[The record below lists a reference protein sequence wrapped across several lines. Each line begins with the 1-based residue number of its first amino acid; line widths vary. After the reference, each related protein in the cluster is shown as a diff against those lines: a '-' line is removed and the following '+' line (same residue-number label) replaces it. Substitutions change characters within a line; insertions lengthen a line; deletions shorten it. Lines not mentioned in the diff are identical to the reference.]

1 MSFPFRLA
9 SVLTIAGALAACDS
23 SGPAS
28 TGSQVQFNIATRAAT
43 SAAPASGAMLSPVSF
58 ADSTD
63 TLVIDQV
70 QMVVREV
77 ELKQTEV
84 SGTDSTACSGEHHD
98 GCEELESGPYLLDLP
113 LSTGATTVMTVPVT
127 PGSYD
132 EFEFKVRAP
141 KNDSSDAFLALHPDF
156 AGVSIRVTGTWNGTP
171 FTYETAVSAKQEI
184 HISPPLV
191 VTDSSSA
198 DFTLFIDIGTWFRS
212 MDGKLL
218 DPATAN
224 AGGVNEA
231 AVNENIVHS
240 FNAFEDENHNGC
252 DDHNEGGDQGGGG
265 HHDGGGDSGG
275 DGHGGM

>member
-9 SVLTIAGALAACDS
+9 GVLTIAGALAACDS
-23 SGPAS
+23 SGPAG

-43 SAAPASGAMLSPVSF
+43 SAAPTAGAMLSPVSF

-77 ELKQTEV
+77 ELKQSEMTG
-84 SGTDSTACSGEHHD
+84 SDSTACAGEHHD

-171 FTYETAVSAKQEI
+171 FTYETAVSAKQEL

-212 MDGKLL
+212 AGKLI
-218 DPATAN
+218 DPSTAN
-224 AGGVNEA
+224 TGGANESLVNT
-231 AVNENIVHS
+231 NIVQS

-252 DDHNEGGDQGGGG
+252 DDNNEGGDG
-265 HHDGGGDSGG
+265 HHSGGGDSGSG